1 MQAVC
6 DQYREK
12 LDAARR
18 EEREARAAHGDK
30 KNDLNSVRSV
40 IGKMNQANSIE
51 EIDEL
56 VRILQWCIDFV
67 PLPLWYYGLGILTI
81 FFFMF

>member
-1 MQAVC
+1 MC

-12 LDAARR
+12 LDAAHR

-56 VRILQWCIDFV
+56 VRILQWCIDF
-67 PLPLWYYGLGILTI
+67 PLISYYGLQILTTL
-81 FFFMF
+81 FLMF